1 VRATLIA
8 AVLLSGAQVAAAQEV
23 SQEQAARVL
32 TIRLSADGVC
42 TFEDISLPCDQL
54 ARRLVSMHLRPN
66 AQVRFSLDPGAK
78 YEMVAAMLTSL
89 RKVGLKVGVVNT
101 QPSQ

>member
-1 VRATLIA
+1 MRTTLIA
-8 AVLLSGAQVAAAQEV
+8 ALLLSGAQVAAAQEA
-23 SQEQAARVL
+23 SQEQAAPVL

-66 AQVRFSLDPGAK
+66 AQVHFSLDPGVK
-78 YEMVAAMLTSL
+78 YEMVAATLTFL
-89 RKVGLKVGVVNT
+89 REVGLKIGVVNT

>member
-1 VRATLIA
+1 MRTTLIA
-8 AVLLSGAQVAAAQEV
+8 ALLLSAAQVAAAQEA
-23 SQEQAARVL
+23 SQEQAAPVL
-32 TIRLSADGVC
+32 TIRLSADGIC

-66 AQVRFSLDPGAK
+66 PQAHFSLDPGAK

-89 RKVGLKVGVVNT
+89 REVGLKVGVVNI
-101 QPSQ
+101 QSSQ